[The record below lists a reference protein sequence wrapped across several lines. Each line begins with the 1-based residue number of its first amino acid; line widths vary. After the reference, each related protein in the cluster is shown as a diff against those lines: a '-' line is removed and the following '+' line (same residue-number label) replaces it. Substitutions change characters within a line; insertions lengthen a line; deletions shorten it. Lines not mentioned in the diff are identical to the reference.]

1 MRSDSVTLTL
11 DGHRVTAPE
20 GATIWEAARS
30 AGIDIPTLCHD
41 PAMHPVAVCRVC
53 VVDVENARTLPAA
66 CIRQVEEGMVVRTDT
81 ERVRRT
87 RRTLVEL
94 MEAGQP
100 EAADRRK
107 PAELDELARLGGQLD
122 AQPARFAAST
132 ADGPHHLDLSSPVI
146 AVDHDACILCDRC
159 IRACDDV
166 QVNDVI
172 GRSGKAWA
180 TRIAFDNG
188 LPMGKSSCVSCGEC
202 VAACP
207 TGALTDKSLVD
218 TAAAGSGVPGSGP
231 SEPFEDGDRG
241 AGGNPG
247 SRPEPFE
254 AGDRGA
260 GGNPGSRPEPFEAGD
275 RGAGENPV
283 SGNGPGQAGSG
294 TKRVDSICPYCGV
307 GCGVSYHV
315 RDGRITGVSGRDDTH
330 TEGRLCVKGRYGY
343 DYTHHP
349 QRLLKPLI
357 RREDAFPKQPLSA
370 DFEDYRDFRRSLRSP
385 EWNDRIREV
394 FREAEWD
401 EALDLAARRL
411 LEIKGTLGA
420 GALAG
425 FGSAKVTNEE
435 AYLFQKLI
443 RVVFGTNNVD
453 HCTRLCHAS
462 SVAALTE
469 AIGSGAVS
477 NAFQEVLETDVIFV
491 IGSNTEDNHP
501 VAATYMKQ
509 AVDRGARMTVLDPR
523 RPTIADHAT
532 RYVRFK
538 PGTDIALLNGLMHV
552 ILKEG
557 LQDGDFIENR
567 TERFHVLK
575 PSLERYTP
583 ELTSRITGV
592 PAPVIEEV
600 AREYGRARRA
610 MIFWGMG
617 ISQHVNGTDNAR
629 ALIALCLMTGNI
641 GRPGTGLHPLRG
653 QNNVQGASDVGLIPR
668 YYPGYQPVADQDV
681 RRRFESA
688 WGIELDPADG
698 LTVVEIMHGAL
709 DGRIAGMF
717 MMGENPYLSDPN
729 MNKVRKALQNLSFL
743 VVQDIFL
750 TETAEFAD
758 VILPASTAAEKRG
771 TYVNT
776 NRMVQIGRQAIEP
789 PGEARLDGDILIDLA
804 NRMIRMEQGED
815 GPCWNYADP
824 ESVWEEIVGLTPIF
838 NGITYEAMERETVVW
853 PLEEPVL
860 FTDDFPLGRGRFTP
874 VSFAPPDELPDE
886 EFPYVLNTGRV
897 LEHWHTGTMTRRAR
911 ALDAI
916 SPEPFVEMTPGDLE
930 RLGVEDGGLVTVSSR
945 RGAITLK
952 TKASDRV
959 ADGNV
964 FIPFHFKEAAA
975 NVLTNDALD
984 PDGKIPEFKFCA
996 VAVRPVTSGD

>member
-1 MRSDSVTLTL
+1 MGSLSGAVRMNNRTVTLTI
-11 DGHRVTAPE
+11 DGRSLTAPA

-41 PAMHPVAVCRVC
+41 PKLEPVAVCRVC

-66 CIRQVEEGMVVRTDT
+66 CIRQVEEGMAVRTDT

-94 MEAGQP
+94 LEAGQP
-100 EAADRRK
+100 KADDRRK
-107 PAELDELARLGGQLD
+107 PAEQDELARLSVQLRSD
-122 AQPARFAAST
+122 PSRFAATCSNPT
-132 ADGPHHLDLSSPVI
+132 MPPDLSSPVI
-146 AVDHDACILCDRC
+146 AVDLNACILCDRC

-172 GRSGKAWA
+172 GRTGKGCE
-180 TRIAFDNG
+180 TGIAFDNG
-188 LPMGKSSCVSCGEC
+188 LPLGGSSCVSCGEC
-202 VAACP
+202 VATCP
-207 TGALTDKSLVD
+207 TGALTDKRLVD
-218 TAAAGSGVPGSGP
+218 AAANGSDSKAIGSDAAP
-231 SEPFEDGDRG
+231 NRADSL
-241 AGGNPG
+241 
-247 SRPEPFE
+247 E
-254 AGDRGA
+254 ADPDA
-260 GGNPGSRPEPFEAGD
+260 ALD
-275 RGAGENPV
+275 
-283 SGNGPGQAGSG
+283 GPG
-294 TKRVDSICPYCGV
+294 TRRVDSICPYCGV
-307 GCGVSYHV
+307 GCGISYHV
-315 RDGRITGVSGRDDTH
+315 RNGRIEGVTGRDDTH

-349 QRLLKPLI
+349 QRLTKPLV
-357 RREDAFPKQPLSA
+357 RREDAYPKRPMSA

-411 LEIKGTLGA
+411 LEIKNTLGP

-501 VAATYMKQ
+501 VAASYMKQ
-509 AVDRGARMTVLDPR
+509 AVDRGAKMIVLDPR

-552 ILKEG
+552 ILREG
-557 LQDGDFIENR
+557 LLDRDFIARR
-567 TERFHVLK
+567 TERFDSLA
-575 PSLERYTP
+575 PSLASYTP
-583 ELTSRITGV
+583 EMTSRITGV
-592 PAPVIEEV
+592 PPSVIEEV
-600 AREYGRARRA
+600 ALEYGRAERA

-629 ALIALCLMTGNI
+629 ALISLCLMTGNI
-641 GRPGTGLHPLRG
+641 GRRGTGLHPLRG
-653 QNNVQGASDVGLIPR
+653 QNNVQGASDVGLIPQF
-668 YYPGYQPVADQDV
+668 YPGYQSADDLEV
-681 RRRFESA
+681 RKRFEQA
-688 WGIELDPADG
+688 WDTTLDPKAG

-709 DGRIAGMF
+709 DGRIAGML
-717 MMGENPYLSDPN
+717 MMGENPFLSDPN
-729 MNKVRKALQNLSFL
+729 MNKVRKALQQLSFL
-743 VVQDIFL
+743 VVQDVFL

-771 TYVNT
+771 TYINT

-804 NRMIRMEQGED
+804 NRMIQMEQGESGPRWGYD
-815 GPCWNYADP
+815 GP
-824 ESVWEEIVGLTPIF
+824 ESVWEEIVTLTPMF
-838 NGITYEAMERETVVW
+838 HGITYEEMERETVVW

-860 FTDDFPLGRGRFTP
+860 FTGSFPLGRGRFTP

-886 EFPYVLNTGRV
+886 AYPFVLNTGRV

-930 RLGVEDGGLVTVSSR
+930 RLGVEEGEPVAVSSR
-945 RGAITLK
+945 RGTITLK
-952 TKASDRV
+952 AKTSGRV

-975 NVLTNDALD
+975 NILTNDALD

-996 VAVRPVTSGD
+996 VAVKPVPSSD

>member
-1 MRSDSVTLTL
+1 MSSGEVTLTI
-11 DGHRVTAPE
+11 DGSRVAAPE
-20 GATIWEAARS
+20 GTTIWEAARS

-41 PAMHPVAVCRVC
+41 PKLQPVAVCRVC
-53 VVDVENARTLPAA
+53 AVDVENSRVLPAA
-66 CIRQVEEGMVVRTDT
+66 CIRQVEDGMVVRTDT
-81 ERVRRT
+81 ERVRRA

-94 MEAGQP
+94 LQARQP
-100 EAADRRK
+100 PEDKRRK
-107 PAELDELARLGGQLD
+107 PPTQDELALLGGLLQSE
-122 AQPARFAAST
+122 PGRYAST
-132 ADGPHHLDLSSPVI
+132 CSNPAVERDLSSPVI

-172 GRSGKAWA
+172 GRAGKGCD
-180 TRIAFDNG
+180 TRIAFDND
-188 LPMGKSSCVSCGEC
+188 LPMGQSSCVACGEC

-207 TGALTDKSLVD
+207 TGALTDLPMVD
-218 TAAAGSGVPGSGP
+218 TGHGTAATASG
-231 SEPFEDGDRG
+231 
-241 AGGNPG
+241 
-247 SRPEPFE
+247 
-254 AGDRGA
+254 
-260 GGNPGSRPEPFEAGD
+260 
-275 RGAGENPV
+275 
-283 SGNGPGQAGSG
+283 
-294 TKRVDSICPYCGV
+294 KVDSVCPYCGV
-307 GCGVSYHV
+307 GCGITYHV
-315 RDGRITGVSGRDDTH
+315 QDNSILKVTGREDTH

-357 RREDAFPKQPLSA
+357 RREEAYPKRPLSA
-370 DFEDYRDFRRSLRSP
+370 DFQDYREFRRSLRSP

-411 LEIKGTLGA
+411 LEIKHTKGP

-501 VAATYMKQ
+501 VAASYMKQ
-509 AVDRGARMTVLDPR
+509 AVDRGARMIVLDPR

-538 PGTDIALLNGLMHV
+538 PGTDIALLNGMMHV
-552 ILKEG
+552 ILREG
-557 LQDGDFIENR
+557 LQNDGFIAQR
-567 TERFHVLK
+567 TEGFDA
-575 PSLERYTP
+575 LEPALRPYTP
-583 ELTSRITGV
+583 ETASKITGV
-592 PAPVIEEV
+592 PASVIEEIAV
-600 AREYGRARRA
+600 EYGRARSA

-629 ALIALCLMTGNI
+629 ALISLCLMTGNI

-668 YYPGYQPVADQDV
+668 FYPGYQPADDPDV
-681 RRRFESA
+681 RKHFEKA
-688 WGIELDPADG
+688 WGAPLDPQSG

-709 DGRIAGMF
+709 DGGIEGMF
-717 MMGENPYLSDPN
+717 MMGENPFLSDPN
-729 MNKVRKALQNLSFL
+729 MNKVRKALQKLSFL

-776 NRMVQIGRQAIEP
+776 NRMVQIGRKALDP
-789 PGEARLDGDILIDLA
+789 PGEARLDGDILVDLA
-804 NRMIRMEQGED
+804 NRMIRMEQGGHGTCWDYD
-815 GPCWNYADP
+815 GPEA
-824 ESVWEEIVGLTPIF
+824 VWEEIISLTPIF
-838 NGITYEAMERETVVW
+838 KGITYEAMERETVVW
-853 PLEEPVL
+853 PLGEPVL
-860 FTDDFPLGRGRFTP
+860 FTDSFPLGRGGFTP

-886 EFPYVLNTGRV
+886 AYPFVLNTGRV
-897 LEHWHTGTMTRRAR
+897 LQHWHTGTMTRRAR
-911 ALDAI
+911 ALDTI
-916 SPEPFVEMTPGDLE
+916 SPEPFAELTPRDLA
-930 RLGVEDGGLVTVSSR
+930 RLGVEDGDLVVVTSR

-952 TKASDRV
+952 SKSSTRV
-959 ADGNV
+959 SDGNV

-984 PDGKIPEFKFCA
+984 PDGKIPEFKYCA
-996 VAVRPVTSGD
+996 VAVESAVSSGQGLPF

>member
-1 MRSDSVTLTL
+1 MNSRTVTLTI
-11 DGHRVTAPE
+11 DGRSLTAPD

-41 PAMHPVAVCRVC
+41 PKLEPVAVCRVC

-66 CIRQVEEGMVVRTDT
+66 CIRKVEEGMAVRTDT
-81 ERVRRT
+81 DRVRRA

-94 MEAGQP
+94 LEAGQP
-100 EAADRRK
+100 PGDDRRK
-107 PAELDELARLGGQLD
+107 AADQDELARLGVQLRSD
-122 AQPARFAAST
+122 PSRYVAACSN
-132 ADGPHHLDLSSPVI
+132 PPMPPDLSSPVI
-146 AVDHDACILCDRC
+146 AVDLNACILCDRC

-172 GRSGKAWA
+172 GRTGKGSE

-188 LPMGKSSCVSCGEC
+188 LPLGESSCVSCGEC
-202 VAACP
+202 VATCP
-207 TGALTDKSLVD
+207 TGALTDKRLVD
-218 TAAAGSGVPGSGP
+218 SAANGSDATTTGPDATAAGSDATAAGSDATAAGPDATAAGPDAVP
-231 SEPFEDGDRG
+231 
-241 AGGNPG
+241 N
-247 SRPEPFE
+247 
-254 AGDRGA
+254 
-260 GGNPGSRPEPFEAGD
+260 
-275 RGAGENPV
+275 
-283 SGNGPGQAGSG
+283 GSG
-294 TKRVDSICPYCGV
+294 TRRVDSICPYCGV
-307 GCGVSYHV
+307 GCGISYHV
-315 RDGRITGVSGRDDTH
+315 RNGRIEGVTGRDDTH

-349 QRLLKPLI
+349 QRLTKPLV
-357 RREDAFPKQPLSA
+357 RREDAYPKRPLSA

-411 LEIKGTLGA
+411 LEIKNTLGP

-501 VAATYMKQ
+501 VAASYMKQ
-509 AVDRGARMTVLDPR
+509 AVDRGAKMIVLDPR

-552 ILKEG
+552 ILREG
-557 LQDGDFIENR
+557 LQDRDFIARR
-567 TERFHVLK
+567 TERFET
-575 PSLERYTP
+575 LEPFLARYTP
-583 ELTSRITGV
+583 EMASRITGV
-592 PAPVIEEV
+592 PPSVIEDV
-600 AREYGRARRA
+600 ALEFGRVERA

-629 ALIALCLMTGNI
+629 ALISLCLMTGNI
-641 GRPGTGLHPLRG
+641 GRRGTGLHPLRG

-668 YYPGYQPVADQDV
+668 YYPGYQSADDPEV
-681 RRRFESA
+681 RARFEEA
-688 WGIELDPADG
+688 WGTALDPDSG

-709 DGRIAGMF
+709 DGSIAGML

-729 MNKVRKALQNLSFL
+729 MNKVRMALQQLSFL
-743 VVQDIFL
+743 VVQDVFL

-789 PGEARLDGDILIDLA
+789 PGEARLDGDFVIDLA
-804 NRMIRMEQGED
+804 NRMIRMEQGESGQCWAYD
-815 GPCWNYADP
+815 GP

-838 NGITYEAMERETVVW
+838 EGITYAAMERDTVVW
-853 PLEEPVL
+853 PMEEPVL
-860 FTDDFPLGRGRFTP
+860 FTGSFPLGRGRFTP
-874 VSFAPPDELPDE
+874 VSFAPPDELPDHAYP
-886 EFPYVLNTGRV
+886 FVLNTGRV

-916 SPEPFVEMTPGDLE
+916 SPEPFIEMTPGDLA
-930 RLGVEDGGLVTVSSR
+930 RLGVEDGCPVAVSSR

-952 TKASDRV
+952 AKASSRV

-975 NVLTNDALD
+975 NILTNDALD

-996 VAVRPVTSGD
+996 VAVKPVPSSD

>member
-1 MRSDSVTLTL
+1 MNNRTVTLTI
-11 DGHRVTAPE
+11 DGRSLTVPA

-30 AGIDIPTLCHD
+30 ADIDIPTLCHD
-41 PAMHPVAVCRVC
+41 PKLEPVAVCRVC

-66 CIRQVEEGMVVRTDT
+66 CIRQVEEGMNVRTDT
-81 ERVRRT
+81 DRVRRA

-94 MEAGQP
+94 LESGQP
-100 EAADRRK
+100 HGDNRRK
-107 PAELDELARLGGQLD
+107 AAEHDELAQLGVQLRSD
-122 AQPARFAAST
+122 PSRFAATCSNQPT
-132 ADGPHHLDLSSPVI
+132 SPDLSSPVI
-146 AVDHDACILCDRC
+146 AVDLNACILCDRC

-172 GRSGKAWA
+172 GRTGKGCD
-180 TRIAFDNG
+180 TRIAFDNS
-188 LPMGKSSCVSCGEC
+188 LPLGGSSCVSCGEC
-202 VAACP
+202 VATCP
-207 TGALTDKSLVD
+207 TGALTDKRLVD
-218 TAAAGSGVPGSGP
+218 SAANGSGSVANESDAAANVPEEADPDAASKIP
-231 SEPFEDGDRG
+231 EETEPD
-241 AGGNPG
+241 
-247 SRPEPFE
+247 SR
-254 AGDRGA
+254 
-260 GGNPGSRPEPFEAGD
+260 
-275 RGAGENPV
+275 
-283 SGNGPGQAGSG
+283 
-294 TKRVDSICPYCGV
+294 RVDSICPYCGV
-307 GCGVSYHV
+307 GCGISYHV
-315 RDGRITGVSGRDDTH
+315 RNGRIEGVTGRDDTH

-349 QRLLKPLI
+349 QRLTKPLV
-357 RREDAFPKQPLSA
+357 RREDAYPKRPLSA
-370 DFEDYRDFRRSLRSP
+370 DFKDYRDFRRSLRSP

-411 LEIKGTLGA
+411 LEIKKTLGP

-501 VAATYMKQ
+501 VAASYMKQ
-509 AVDRGARMTVLDPR
+509 AVARGARMIVLDPR

-552 ILKEG
+552 ILREG
-557 LQDGDFIENR
+557 LQDRDFIAQR
-567 TERFHVLK
+567 TERFEA
-575 PSLERYTP
+575 LEPFLASYTP
-583 ELTSRITGV
+583 EMASRITGV
-592 PAPVIEEV
+592 PPSVIEEV
-600 AREYGRARRA
+600 ALEYGRAERA

-629 ALIALCLMTGNI
+629 ALISLCLMTGNI
-641 GRPGTGLHPLRG
+641 GRRGTGLHPLRG

-668 YYPGYQPVADQDV
+668 FYPGYQSADDPEV
-681 RRRFESA
+681 RKRFEEA
-688 WGIELDPADG
+688 WDTTLDPDSG

-709 DGRIAGMF
+709 DGSIAGML
-717 MMGENPYLSDPN
+717 MMGENPFLSDPN
-729 MNKVRKALQNLSFL
+729 MNKVRKALQQLSFL
-743 VVQDIFL
+743 VVQDVFL

-804 NRMIRMEQGED
+804 NRMMRMEQGESGPRWAYD
-815 GPCWNYADP
+815 GP
-824 ESVWEEIVGLTPIF
+824 ESVWEEIVALTPIF
-838 NGITYEAMERETVVW
+838 HGITYEAMERETVVW

-860 FTDDFPLGRGRFTP
+860 FTGTFPHGPGRFTP
-874 VSFAPPDELPDE
+874 VSFAPPDELPDDAYP
-886 EFPYVLNTGRV
+886 FVLNTGRV

-930 RLGVEDGGLVTVSSR
+930 RLGVEEGDPVAVSSR

-952 TKASDRV
+952 AKASGRV
-959 ADGNV
+959 SDGNV

-975 NVLTNDALD
+975 NILTNDALD

-996 VAVRPVTSGD
+996 VAVKPVPSSDLLAPHAGR

>member
-1 MRSDSVTLTL
+1 MHSRTVTLTI
-11 DGHRVTAPE
+11 DGRSLSAPA

-41 PAMHPVAVCRVC
+41 PKLEPVAVCRVC

-66 CIRQVEEGMVVRTDT
+66 CIRKVEDGMTVRTDT
-81 ERVRRT
+81 DRVRRA

-94 MEAGQP
+94 LEAGQP
-100 EAADRRK
+100 HADDRRK
-107 PAELDELARLGGQLD
+107 AAEQDELARLGVQLRSD
-122 AQPARFAAST
+122 SSRFAAT
-132 ADGPHHLDLSSPVI
+132 RTNPPMQPDLSSPVI
-146 AVDHDACILCDRC
+146 AVDLNACILCDRC

-172 GRSGKAWA
+172 GRTGKGCD
-180 TRIAFDNG
+180 TRIAFDNDV
-188 LPMGKSSCVSCGEC
+188 PMGGSSCVSCGEC
-202 VAACP
+202 VATCP
-207 TGALTDKSLVD
+207 TGALTDKRLVD
-218 TAAAGSGVPGSGP
+218 SAADGSDSEANSTDSVANSPYAAADGP
-231 SEPFEDGDRG
+231 DTR
-241 AGGNPG
+241 
-247 SRPEPFE
+247 
-254 AGDRGA
+254 
-260 GGNPGSRPEPFEAGD
+260 
-275 RGAGENPV
+275 
-283 SGNGPGQAGSG
+283 
-294 TKRVDSICPYCGV
+294 RVDSVCPYCGV
-307 GCGVSYHV
+307 GCGISYHV
-315 RDGRITGVSGRDDTH
+315 RNGRIEGVTGRDDTH

-349 QRLLKPLI
+349 QRLTRPLV
-357 RREDAFPKQPLSA
+357 RREDAYPKEPLSA
-370 DFEDYRDFRRSLRSP
+370 DFEDYRDFRRSLHSP

-411 LEIKGTLGA
+411 LEIKNTLGP

-501 VAATYMKQ
+501 VAASYMKQ
-509 AVDRGARMTVLDPR
+509 AVARGVRMIVLDPR

-552 ILKEG
+552 ILREG
-557 LQDGDFIENR
+557 LQDRDFIARR
-567 TERFHVLK
+567 TERFEA
-575 PSLERYTP
+575 LEPFLARYTS
-583 ELTSRITGV
+583 EMASRITGV
-592 PAPVIEEV
+592 PPSVIEEI
-600 AREYGRARRA
+600 ALEYGRAERA

-629 ALIALCLMTGNI
+629 ALISLCLMTGNI
-641 GRPGTGLHPLRG
+641 GRRGTGLHPLRG

-668 YYPGYQPVADQDV
+668 FYPGYQSADDPEV
-681 RRRFESA
+681 RKRFEEA
-688 WGIELDPADG
+688 WDTTLDPDSG

-709 DGRIAGMF
+709 DGSIAGML
-717 MMGENPYLSDPN
+717 MMGENPFLSDPN
-729 MNKVRKALQNLSFL
+729 MNKVRKALQRLLFL
-743 VVQDIFL
+743 VVQDVFL

-804 NRMIRMEQGED
+804 NRMIRMEQGESGPRWTYD
-815 GPCWNYADP
+815 GP
-824 ESVWEEIVGLTPIF
+824 ESVWEEIVALTPIF
-838 NGITYEAMERETVVW
+838 HGITYEAMEQETVVW

-860 FTDDFPLGRGRFTP
+860 FTSTFPRGRGRFTP
-874 VSFAPPDELPDE
+874 VSFAPPDELPDDAYP
-886 EFPYVLNTGRV
+886 FVLNTGRV

-930 RLGVEDGGLVTVSSR
+930 RLGVEEGDPVTVSSR

-952 TKASDRV
+952 AKASGRV

-975 NVLTNDALD
+975 NILTNDALD

-996 VAVRPVTSGD
+996 VAVKPVPLSN

>member
-1 MRSDSVTLTL
+1 MGRTAMPLVPRAALMSSRSVSLTL
-11 DGHRVTAPE
+11 DGRRVTALA

-41 PAMHPVAVCRVC
+41 PGMHPVAVCRVC

-81 ERVRRT
+81 DRVRRT

-94 MEAGQP
+94 LEAGQP
-100 EAADRRK
+100 EAPDRRK
-107 PAELDELARLGGQLD
+107 PVEQDELARLGRQLD
-122 AQPARFAAST
+122 AQPGRFAGST
-132 ADGPHHLDLSSPVI
+132 ANAPHHADLSSPVI
-146 AVDHDACILCDRC
+146 AVDHNACILCDRC

-172 GRSGKAWA
+172 GRSGKGHAA
-180 TRIAFDNG
+180 RIAFDNDQ
-188 LPMGKSSCVSCGEC
+188 PMGQSSCVSCGEC

-207 TGALTDKSLVD
+207 TGALTDVPLVETGRGISATVAPRANREAA
-218 TAAAGSGVPGSGP
+218 TADLSAGEV
-231 SEPFEDGDRG
+231 
-241 AGGNPG
+241 AGGG
-247 SRPEPFE
+247 YRALSDTDEISAR
-254 AGDRGA
+254 
-260 GGNPGSRPEPFEAGD
+260 
-275 RGAGENPV
+275 
-283 SGNGPGQAGSG
+283 
-294 TKRVDSICPYCGV
+294 KVDSVCPYCGV
-307 GCGVSYHV
+307 GCGISYHV
-315 RDGRITGVSGRDDTH
+315 RENRIVKVTGRTDTH
-330 TEGRLCVKGRYGY
+330 TGGRLCVKGRYGY
-343 DYTHHP
+343 DYAHHP

-357 RREDAFPKQPLSA
+357 RREDAYPKRPLSA
-370 DFEDYRDFRRSLRSP
+370 DFTDYRDFRRSLRSP

-401 EALDLAARRL
+401 EALDLTAQRL
-411 LEIKGTLGA
+411 LEIKRSNGP

-509 AVDRGARMTVLDPR
+509 AVDKGVRLFVLDPR

-552 ILKEG
+552 ILREG
-557 LQDGDFIENR
+557 LQDVNFIENR
-567 TERFHVLK
+567 TEHFDALE
-575 PSLERYTP
+575 PSLERYAP

-592 PAPVIEEV
+592 PPTVIEEV

-629 ALIALCLMTGNI
+629 ALISLCLMTGNI
-641 GRPGTGLHPLRG
+641 GRRGTGLHPLRG

-668 YYPGYQPVADQDV
+668 YYPGYQPVKDREV

-688 WGIELDPADG
+688 WGKELDPAEG

-709 DGRIAGMF
+709 DGRITGMF
-717 MMGENPYLSDPN
+717 MMGENPFLSDPN
-729 MNKVRKALQNLSFL
+729 MNKVRKALQSLSFL
-743 VVQDIFL
+743 AVQDVFL

-804 NRMIRMEQGED
+804 NRMIRLEQGED
-815 GPCWNYADP
+815 EPCWNYSDP

-838 NGITYEAMERETVVW
+838 KGITYEAMERETVVW

-860 FTDDFPLGRGRFTP
+860 FTEDFPLGRGRFTP
-874 VSFAPPDELPDE
+874 VSFAPPDELPDAE
-886 EFPYVLNTGRV
+886 YPFVLNTGRV

-916 SPEPFVEMTPGDLE
+916 SPEPFVEMTPGDLAV
-930 RLGVEDGGLVTVSSR
+930 LGVDDGDPVVVSSR

-975 NVLTNDALD
+975 NVLTSDALD
-984 PDGKIPEFKFCA
+984 PDGKIPEFKYCA
-996 VAVRPVTSGD
+996 VAVRPVKSCD

>member
-1 MRSDSVTLTL
+1 MNSRTVTLTI
-11 DGHRVTAPE
+11 DGRSIAAPA
-20 GATIWEAARS
+20 GATIWEAARA

-41 PAMHPVAVCRVC
+41 PKLEPVAVCRVC

-66 CIRQVEEGMVVRTDT
+66 CIRQVEDGMAVRTDT
-81 ERVRRT
+81 DRVRRA

-94 MEAGQP
+94 LESGQP
-100 EAADRRK
+100 HADERRK
-107 PAELDELARLGGQLD
+107 PAEQDELARLGVQLQSD
-122 AQPARFAAST
+122 PSRFAATRST
-132 ADGPHHLDLSSPVI
+132 PPVQPDLSSPVI
-146 AVDHDACILCDRC
+146 AVDLNACILCDRC

-172 GRSGKAWA
+172 GRTGKGGD

-188 LPMGKSSCVSCGEC
+188 LPLGGSSCVSCGEC
-202 VAACP
+202 VATCP
-207 TGALTDKSLVD
+207 TGALTDKRLVD
-218 TAAAGSGVPGSGP
+218 SVANGSDTLGADPDAAANGS
-231 SEPFEDGDRG
+231 E
-241 AGGNPG
+241 
-247 SRPEPFE
+247 E
-254 AGDRGA
+254 AG
-260 GGNPGSRPEPFEAGD
+260 PGTR
-275 RGAGENPV
+275 
-283 SGNGPGQAGSG
+283 Q
-294 TKRVDSICPYCGV
+294 VDSICPYCGV
-307 GCGVSYHV
+307 GCGISYHV
-315 RDGRITGVSGRDDTH
+315 RNGRIEGVTGRDDTH

-349 QRLLKPLI
+349 QRLTRPLV
-357 RREDAFPKQPLSA
+357 RREDAYPKEPLSA

-411 LEIKGTLGA
+411 LEIKNTLGP

-501 VAATYMKQ
+501 VAASYMKQ
-509 AVDRGARMTVLDPR
+509 AVARGVRMIVLDPR

-552 ILKEG
+552 ILREG
-557 LQDGDFIENR
+557 LQDRDFIARR
-567 TERFHVLK
+567 TERFEA
-575 PSLERYTP
+575 LEPFLARYTP
-583 ELTSRITGV
+583 EMASRITGV
-592 PAPVIEEV
+592 PPWVIEEI
-600 AREYGRARRA
+600 ALEYGRAERA

-629 ALIALCLMTGNI
+629 ALISLCLMTGNI
-641 GRPGTGLHPLRG
+641 GRRGTGLHPLRG

-668 YYPGYQPVADQDV
+668 FYPGYQSADDPEV
-681 RRRFESA
+681 RKRFEEA
-688 WGIELDPADG
+688 WDTTLDPDSG

-709 DGRIAGMF
+709 DGSIAGML
-717 MMGENPYLSDPN
+717 MMGENPFLSDPN
-729 MNKVRKALQNLSFL
+729 MNKVRKALQRLSFL
-743 VVQDIFL
+743 VVQDVFL

-776 NRMVQIGRQAIEP
+776 NRMVQIGRQAIDP

-804 NRMIRMEQGED
+804 NRMIRMEQGKSGPHWAYD
-815 GPCWNYADP
+815 GP
-824 ESVWEEIVGLTPIF
+824 ESVWEEIVALTPIF
-838 NGITYEAMERETVVW
+838 NGITYEAMEQETVVW

-860 FTDDFPLGRGRFTP
+860 FTGAFPRGRGLFTP
-874 VSFAPPDELPDE
+874 VSFAPPDELPDDAYP
-886 EFPYVLNTGRV
+886 FVLNTGRV

-930 RLGVEDGGLVTVSSR
+930 RLGVEEGDPVSVSSR

-952 TKASDRV
+952 TKASGRV

-975 NVLTNDALD
+975 NILTNDALD

-996 VAVRPVTSGD
+996 VAVKPVPSSD

>member
-1 MRSDSVTLTL
+1 MNNRTVTLSI
-11 DGHRVTAPE
+11 DGRSLTAPA

-41 PAMHPVAVCRVC
+41 PKLEPVAVCRVC

-66 CIRQVEEGMVVRTDT
+66 CIRKVEEGMAVRTDT
-81 ERVRRT
+81 DRVRRA

-94 MEAGQP
+94 LEAGQP
-100 EAADRRK
+100 HADEEADQADREGRVNQADQADQAGQAGQTGRRK
-107 PAELDELARLGGQLD
+107 PAAQDELWRLGRQLRSD
-122 AQPARFAAST
+122 PSRFAATCSNPT
-132 ADGPHHLDLSSPVI
+132 KPPDLSSPVI
-146 AVDHDACILCDRC
+146 AVDLNACILCDRC

-172 GRSGKAWA
+172 GRTGKGCE
-180 TRIAFDNG
+180 TGIAFDNG
-188 LPMGKSSCVSCGEC
+188 LPLGGSSCVSCGEC
-202 VAACP
+202 VATCP
-207 TGALTDKSLVD
+207 TGALTDKRLVD
-218 TAAAGSGVPGSGP
+218 AAENGSDAAVDGP
-231 SEPFEDGDRG
+231 DSAANGTEETDPDAALD
-241 AGGNPG
+241 
-247 SRPEPFE
+247 
-254 AGDRGA
+254 
-260 GGNPGSRPEPFEAGD
+260 
-275 RGAGENPV
+275 
-283 SGNGPGQAGSG
+283 GPG
-294 TKRVDSICPYCGV
+294 TRRVDSICPYCGV
-307 GCGVSYHV
+307 GCGISYHV
-315 RDGRITGVSGRDDTH
+315 RNGRIEGVTGRDDTH

-349 QRLLKPLI
+349 QRLTKPLV
-357 RREDAFPKQPLSA
+357 RREDAYPKRPLSA

-394 FREAEWD
+394 FREADWD

-411 LEIKGTLGA
+411 LEIKNTLGP

-501 VAATYMKQ
+501 VAASYMKQ
-509 AVDRGARMTVLDPR
+509 AVDRGAKMIVLDPR

-552 ILKEG
+552 ILREG
-557 LQDGDFIENR
+557 LQDRDFIARR
-567 TERFHVLK
+567 TERFDSLA
-575 PSLERYTP
+575 PSLASYTP
-583 ELTSRITGV
+583 EMASRITGV
-592 PAPVIEEV
+592 PPSVIEEV
-600 AREYGRARRA
+600 ALEYGRAERA
-610 MIFWGMG
+610 MVFWGMG

-629 ALIALCLMTGNI
+629 ALISLCLMTGNI
-641 GRPGTGLHPLRG
+641 GRRGTGLHPLRG
-653 QNNVQGASDVGLIPR
+653 QNNVQGASDVGLIPQF
-668 YYPGYQPVADQDV
+668 YPGYQDADDPEV
-681 RRRFESA
+681 RKRFEQA
-688 WGIELDPADG
+688 WSTALDPNAG

-709 DGRIAGMF
+709 DGSIAGML
-717 MMGENPYLSDPN
+717 MMGENPFLSDPN
-729 MNKVRKALQNLSFL
+729 MNKVRKALQRLSFL
-743 VVQDIFL
+743 VVQDVFL

-771 TYVNT
+771 TYINT

-789 PGEARLDGDILIDLA
+789 PGAARLDGDILIDLA
-804 NRMIRMEQGED
+804 NRMIRMEQGENGPRWAYD
-815 GPCWNYADP
+815 GP
-824 ESVWEEIVGLTPIF
+824 ESVWEEIVALTPMF
-838 NGITYEAMERETVVW
+838 HGITYEAMERETVVW

-860 FTDDFPLGRGRFTP
+860 FTGSFPQGRGRFTP

-886 EFPYVLNTGRV
+886 AYPFVLNTGRV

-930 RLGVEDGGLVTVSSR
+930 RLGVEEGEPVAVSSR

-952 TKASDRV
+952 AKASGRV

-975 NVLTNDALD
+975 NILTNDALD

-996 VAVRPVTSGD
+996 VAVKPVPSSD

>member
-11 DGHRVTAPE
+11 DGKRITAPE

-41 PAMHPVAVCRVC
+41 PGMRPVAVCRVC

-66 CIRQVEEGMVVRTDT
+66 CIHRVEEGMVVRTDT

-94 MEAGQP
+94 LEAGQP
-100 EAADRRK
+100 DGPERRK
-107 PAELDELARLGGQLD
+107 PAERDELARLGRRLD
-122 AQPARFAAST
+122 AQPARFAAT
-132 ADGPHHLDLSSPVI
+132 KVDAPHPADLSSPVI
-146 AVDHDACILCDRC
+146 AVDHSACILCDRC
-159 IRACDDV
+159 VRACDDV

-172 GRSGKAWA
+172 GRTGKGCA
-180 TRIAFDNG
+180 TRIAFDND
-188 LPMGKSSCVSCGEC
+188 LPMMISSCVSCGEC

-207 TGALTDKSLVD
+207 TGALTDKRLVD
-218 TAAAGSGVPGSGP
+218 TAANGSGAPGSGACGSGAP
-231 SEPFEDGDRG
+231 GSDRPEQVEARGRG
-241 AGGNPG
+241 ADDNP
-247 SRPEPFE
+247 
-254 AGDRGA
+254 A
-260 GGNPGSRPEPFEAGD
+260 
-275 RGAGENPV
+275 
-283 SGNGPGQAGSG
+283 SGNGPDEDGS
-294 TKRVDSICPYCGV
+294 TTRRVDSICPYCGV

-315 RDGRITGVSGRDDTH
+315 RDGRITGVSGRADTH

-357 RREDAFPKQPLSA
+357 RRDDAYPKRPLSA

-411 LEIKGTLGA
+411 LEIKGALGP

-509 AVDRGARMTVLDPR
+509 AVDRGARMIVLDPR

-552 ILKEG
+552 ILREG
-557 LQDGDFIENR
+557 LQDGGFIESR
-567 TERFHVLK
+567 TERFEVLA
-575 PSLERYTP
+575 PSLERYSP
-583 ELTSRITGV
+583 ETTSRITGV
-592 PAPVIEEV
+592 SVPVIEEV

-629 ALIALCLMTGNI
+629 ALISLCLMTGNI
-641 GRPGTGLHPLRG
+641 GRRGTGLHPLRG

-668 YYPGYQPVADQDV
+668 YYPGYQPVEDPVV

-688 WGIELDPADG
+688 WGKGLDPADG

-743 VVQDIFL
+743 AVQDIFL

-789 PGEARLDGDILIDLA
+789 PGSARLDGDILIDLA

-815 GPCWNYADP
+815 GPCWHYENP
-824 ESVWEEIVGLTPIF
+824 ESVWEEIVGLTPLF
-838 NGITYEAMERETVVW
+838 NGITYDAMERETVVW

-860 FTDDFPLGRGRFTP
+860 FTGDFPLGRGRFTP

-930 RLGVEDGGLVTVSSR
+930 RLGVEDGGPVTVSSR

-952 TKASDRV
+952 TKASGRV

-984 PDGKIPEFKFCA
+984 PDGKIPEFKYCA
-996 VAVRPVTSGD
+996 VAVRPVAPTD

>member
-11 DGHRVTAPE
+11 DGKRVTAPE

-41 PAMHPVAVCRVC
+41 PGMRPVAVCRVC

-66 CIRQVEEGMVVRTDT
+66 CIHRVEEGMVVRTDT

-94 MEAGQP
+94 LEAGQP
-100 EAADRRK
+100 DGPERRK
-107 PAELDELARLGGQLD
+107 PAERDELARLGRRLD
-122 AQPARFAAST
+122 AQPARFAAT
-132 ADGPHHLDLSSPVI
+132 KADAPHPTDLSSPVI
-146 AVDHDACILCDRC
+146 AVDHSACILCDRC
-159 IRACDDV
+159 VRACDDV

-172 GRSGKAWA
+172 GRSGKGCA
-180 TRIAFDNG
+180 TRIAFDND
-188 LPMGKSSCVSCGEC
+188 LPMGISSCVSCGEC

-207 TGALTDKSLVD
+207 TGALTDKRLVD
-218 TAAAGSGVPGSGP
+218 TAANGSG
-231 SEPFEDGDRG
+231 
-241 AGGNPG
+241 G
-247 SRPEPFE
+247 SRS
-254 AGDRGA
+254 
-260 GGNPGSRPEPFEAGD
+260 GGPRSDRPEQVEARV
-275 RGAGENPV
+275 RGVDDHPA
-283 SGNGPGQAGSG
+283 SGNGPDEDGSA
-294 TKRVDSICPYCGV
+294 TRRVDSICPYCGV

-315 RDGRITGVSGRDDTH
+315 RAGRITGVSGRTDTH

-357 RREDAFPKQPLSA
+357 RRDDAYPKRPLSA

-385 EWNDRIREV
+385 EWNNRIREV

-411 LEIKGTLGA
+411 LEIKGALGP

-443 RVVFGTNNVD
+443 RAVFGTNNVD

-509 AVDRGARMTVLDPR
+509 AVDRGARMIVLDPR

-557 LQDGDFIENR
+557 LQDGGFIESR
-567 TERFHVLK
+567 TERFEVLK
-575 PSLERYTP
+575 PSLARFTP
-583 ELTSRITGV
+583 ETTSRITGV
-592 PAPVIEEV
+592 PASVIEEV

-629 ALIALCLMTGNI
+629 ALISLCLMTGNI
-641 GRPGTGLHPLRG
+641 GRRGTGLHPLRG
-653 QNNVQGASDVGLIPR
+653 QNNVQGASDVGLVPM
-668 YYPGYQPVADQDV
+668 YYPGYQPVADPGV

-688 WGIELDPADG
+688 WGNDLDPADG

-717 MMGENPYLSDPN
+717 MMGENPFLSDPN

-743 VVQDIFL
+743 AVQDIFL

-789 PGEARLDGDILIDLA
+789 PGTARLDGDILIDLA
-804 NRMIRMEQGED
+804 NRMLRMEQGED
-815 GPCWNYADP
+815 GPCWHYENP
-824 ESVWEEIVGLTPIF
+824 ESVWEEIVGLTPLF
-838 NGITYEAMERETVVW
+838 DGITYEAMERETVVW

-930 RLGVEDGGLVTVSSR
+930 RLGVEDGGPVTVSSR

-952 TKASDRV
+952 TKASGRV
-959 ADGNV
+959 SDGNV

-984 PDGKIPEFKFCA
+984 PDGKIPEFKYCA
-996 VAVRPVTSGD
+996 VAVRPVAPTD

>member
-1 MRSDSVTLTL
+1 MSSGKVTLTI
-11 DGHRVTAPE
+11 DGSRITASA

-41 PAMHPVAVCRVC
+41 PKLQPVAVCRVC
-53 VVDVENARTLPAA
+53 AVDVEGSRILPAA

-81 ERVRRT
+81 GRVRRA

-94 MEAGQP
+94 LQSGQP
-100 EAADRRK
+100 PEEKRRK
-107 PAELDELARLGGQLD
+107 PPAQDELARLGGMLQSD
-122 AQPARFAAST
+122 PARYAST
-132 ADGPHHLDLSSPVI
+132 CTNQAVEQDLSSPVI
-146 AVDHDACILCDRC
+146 AVDHAACILCDRC

-172 GRSGKAWA
+172 GRAGKGCD
-180 TRIAFDNG
+180 TRIAFDND
-188 LPMGKSSCVSCGEC
+188 LPMGSSSCVACGEC

-207 TGALTDKSLVD
+207 TGALTDLSLVSAGLG
-218 TAAAGSGVPGSGP
+218 TAETPSG
-231 SEPFEDGDRG
+231 
-241 AGGNPG
+241 
-247 SRPEPFE
+247 
-254 AGDRGA
+254 
-260 GGNPGSRPEPFEAGD
+260 
-275 RGAGENPV
+275 
-283 SGNGPGQAGSG
+283 
-294 TKRVDSICPYCGV
+294 KVDSVCPYCGV
-307 GCGVSYHV
+307 GCGITYHV
-315 RDGRITGVSGRDDTH
+315 QDDRITKVTGREDTH

-349 QRLLKPLI
+349 QRLLKPLV
-357 RREDAFPKQPLSA
+357 RREEAYPKRPLSA
-370 DFEDYRDFRRSLRSP
+370 DFQDYREFRHSLRSP

-411 LEIKGTLGA
+411 LEIKEKKGP

-491 IGSNTEDNHP
+491 VGSNTEDNHP

-509 AVDRGARMTVLDPR
+509 AVDRGARMIVLDPR

-538 PGTDIALLNGLMHV
+538 PGTDIALLNGMMHV
-552 ILKEG
+552 ILREG
-557 LQDGDFIENR
+557 LQDDGFIAQR
-567 TERFHVLK
+567 TEGFDA
-575 PSLERYTP
+575 LEPALRPYTP
-583 ELTSRITGV
+583 EMASKITGV
-592 PAPVIEEV
+592 PASMIEQIAV
-600 AREYGRARRA
+600 EYGRARRA

-629 ALIALCLMTGNI
+629 ALISLCLMTGNI

-668 YYPGYQPVADQDV
+668 FYPGYQPADDPDV
-681 RRRFESA
+681 RKHFEKA
-688 WGIELDPADG
+688 WSVPLDPHPG
-698 LTVVEIMHGAL
+698 QTVVEIMHGAL
-709 DGRIAGMF
+709 DGRIEGML
-717 MMGENPYLSDPN
+717 MMGENPFLSDPN

-776 NRMVQIGRQAIEP
+776 NRMVQIGRKALDP
-789 PGEARLDGDILIDLA
+789 PGEARLDGDILVDLA
-804 NRMIRMEQGED
+804 NRMIRLEQGD
-815 GPCWNYADP
+815 HGTCWDYDEP
-824 ESVWEEIVGLTPIF
+824 EAVWDEIMSLTPIF
-838 NGITYEAMERETVVW
+838 KGITYEEMERETVVW
-853 PLEEPVL
+853 PLGEPVL
-860 FTDDFPLGRGRFTP
+860 FTDSFPRGRGGFTP
-874 VSFAPPDELPDE
+874 VFFAPPDELPDE
-886 EFPYVLNTGRV
+886 AYPFVLNTGRV
-897 LEHWHTGTMTRRAR
+897 LQHWHTGTMTRRAR
-911 ALDAI
+911 ALDTI
-916 SPEPFVEMTPGDLE
+916 SPEPFAELTPGDLA
-930 RLGVEDGGLVTVSSR
+930 RLGVKDGDLVVVSSR

-952 TKASDRV
+952 SKSSTRV
-959 ADGNV
+959 SDGNV

-984 PDGKIPEFKFCA
+984 PDGKIPEFKYCA
-996 VAVRPVTSGD
+996 VAVESAVSSR

>member
-1 MRSDSVTLTL
+1 MNSRTVTLTI
-11 DGHRVTAPE
+11 DGRSLTAPA

-41 PAMHPVAVCRVC
+41 PKLEPVAVCRVC

-66 CIRQVEEGMVVRTDT
+66 CIRQVEDGMAVRTDT
-81 ERVRRT
+81 DRVRRA

-94 MEAGQP
+94 LESGQP
-100 EAADRRK
+100 HADDRRK
-107 PAELDELARLGGQLD
+107 PAEQDELARLGVQLQSD
-122 AQPARFAAST
+122 PSRFAATRST
-132 ADGPHHLDLSSPVI
+132 LPIQPDLSSPVI
-146 AVDHDACILCDRC
+146 AVDLNACILCDRC

-172 GRSGKAWA
+172 GRTGKGGD

-188 LPMGKSSCVSCGEC
+188 LPLGGSSCVSCGEC
-202 VAACP
+202 VATCP
-207 TGALTDKSLVD
+207 TGALTDKRLVD
-218 TAAAGSGVPGSGP
+218 SVANGSDTLGADPDAASKNPEET
-231 SEPFEDGDRG
+231 EPD
-241 AGGNPG
+241 
-247 SRPEPFE
+247 SR
-254 AGDRGA
+254 
-260 GGNPGSRPEPFEAGD
+260 
-275 RGAGENPV
+275 
-283 SGNGPGQAGSG
+283 
-294 TKRVDSICPYCGV
+294 RVDSICPYCGV
-307 GCGVSYHV
+307 GCGISYHV
-315 RDGRITGVSGRDDTH
+315 RNGRIEGVTGRDDTH

-349 QRLLKPLI
+349 QRLTKPLV
-357 RREDAFPKQPLSA
+357 RREDAYPKEPLSA

-411 LEIKGTLGA
+411 LEIKNTLGP

-501 VAATYMKQ
+501 VAASYMKQ
-509 AVDRGARMTVLDPR
+509 AVARGVRMIVLDPR

-538 PGTDIALLNGLMHV
+538 PGTDIALLNGMMHV
-552 ILKEG
+552 ILREG
-557 LQDGDFIENR
+557 LQDRDFIARR
-567 TERFHVLK
+567 TERFEA
-575 PSLERYTP
+575 LEPFLARYTP
-583 ELTSRITGV
+583 EMASRITGV
-592 PAPVIEEV
+592 PPSVIEEI
-600 AREYGRARRA
+600 ALEYGRAERA

-629 ALIALCLMTGNI
+629 ALISLCLMTGNI
-641 GRPGTGLHPLRG
+641 GRRGTGLHPLRG

-668 YYPGYQPVADQDV
+668 FYPGYQSADDPEV
-681 RRRFESA
+681 RKRFEEA
-688 WGIELDPADG
+688 WDTTLDPDSG

-709 DGRIAGMF
+709 DGSIAGML
-717 MMGENPYLSDPN
+717 MMGENPFLSDPN
-729 MNKVRKALQNLSFL
+729 MNKVRKALQRLSFL
-743 VVQDIFL
+743 VVQDVFL

-776 NRMVQIGRQAIEP
+776 NRMVQIGRQAIDP

-804 NRMIRMEQGED
+804 NRMIRMEQGESGPRWAYD
-815 GPCWNYADP
+815 GP
-824 ESVWEEIVGLTPIF
+824 ESVWEEIVALTPIF
-838 NGITYEAMERETVVW
+838 NGITYEAMEQETVVW

-860 FTDDFPLGRGRFTP
+860 FTGAFPRGRGRFTP
-874 VSFAPPDELPDE
+874 VSFAPPDELPDDAYP
-886 EFPYVLNTGRV
+886 FVLNTGRV

-930 RLGVEDGGLVTVSSR
+930 RLGVEEGDPVSVSSR

-952 TKASDRV
+952 TKASGRV

-975 NVLTNDALD
+975 NILTNDALD

-996 VAVRPVTSGD
+996 VAVKPVPSSD

>member
-1 MRSDSVTLTL
+1 MHSRTVTLTI
-11 DGHRVTAPE
+11 DGRSLTAPA

-41 PAMHPVAVCRVC
+41 PKLEPVAVCRVC

-66 CIRQVEEGMVVRTDT
+66 CIRQVEEGMAVRTDT
-81 ERVRRT
+81 DRVRRA

-94 MEAGQP
+94 LEAGQP
-100 EAADRRK
+100 HADDRRK
-107 PAELDELARLGGQLD
+107 PAEQDELARLGVQLQSD
-122 AQPARFAAST
+122 PSRFAATRST
-132 ADGPHHLDLSSPVI
+132 PPVQPDLSSPVI
-146 AVDHDACILCDRC
+146 AVDLNACILCDRC

-172 GRSGKAWA
+172 GRSGKGCG

-188 LPMGKSSCVSCGEC
+188 LPLGESSCVSCGEC
-202 VAACP
+202 VATCP
-207 TGALTDKSLVD
+207 TGALTDKRLID
-218 TAAAGSGVPGSGP
+218 AAANGSSALANESDAAANFPKAADPDAAPDCPDSLGAELDAALDGP
-231 SEPFEDGDRG
+231 ATR
-241 AGGNPG
+241 
-247 SRPEPFE
+247 
-254 AGDRGA
+254 
-260 GGNPGSRPEPFEAGD
+260 
-275 RGAGENPV
+275 
-283 SGNGPGQAGSG
+283 Q
-294 TKRVDSICPYCGV
+294 VDSICPYCGV
-307 GCGVSYHV
+307 GCGISYHV
-315 RDGRITGVSGRDDTH
+315 RNGRIEGVTGRDDTH

-349 QRLLKPLI
+349 QRLTKPLV
-357 RREDAFPKQPLSA
+357 RREDAYPKRPLSA
-370 DFEDYRDFRRSLRSP
+370 DFENYRDFRRSLRSP

-411 LEIKGTLGA
+411 LEIKNTLGP

-501 VAATYMKQ
+501 VAASYMKQ
-509 AVDRGARMTVLDPR
+509 AVARGARMIVLDPR

-552 ILKEG
+552 ILREG
-557 LQDGDFIENR
+557 LQDRDFIARR
-567 TERFHVLK
+567 TERFEA
-575 PSLERYTP
+575 LEPFLARYTP
-583 ELTSRITGV
+583 EMASRITGV
-592 PAPVIEEV
+592 PPSVIEEV
-600 AREYGRARRA
+600 ALKYGRAERA

-629 ALIALCLMTGNI
+629 ALISLCLMTGNI
-641 GRPGTGLHPLRG
+641 GRRGTGLHPLRG

-668 YYPGYQPVADQDV
+668 FYPGYQSADDPEV
-681 RRRFESA
+681 RKRFEEA
-688 WGIELDPADG
+688 WQTVLDPRSG

-709 DGRIAGMF
+709 DGSIAGML
-717 MMGENPYLSDPN
+717 MMGENPFLSDPN
-729 MNKVRKALQNLSFL
+729 MNKVRKALQQLSFL
-743 VVQDIFL
+743 VVQDVFL

-804 NRMIRMEQGED
+804 NRMIRMEQGKSGPRWAYD
-815 GPCWNYADP
+815 GP
-824 ESVWEEIVGLTPIF
+824 ESVWEEIVALTPLF
-838 NGITYEAMERETVVW
+838 NGITYESMERETVVW

-860 FTDDFPLGRGRFTP
+860 FTGDFPLGRGRFTP
-874 VSFAPPDELPDE
+874 VSFAPPDELPDDAYP
-886 EFPYVLNTGRV
+886 FVLNTGRV
-897 LEHWHTGTMTRRAR
+897 LEHWHTGTMTRRAW

-930 RLGVEDGGLVTVSSR
+930 RLGVEEGDPVSVSSR
-945 RGAITLK
+945 RGVIMLK
-952 TKASDRV
+952 AKASGRV

-975 NVLTNDALD
+975 NILTNDALD

-996 VAVRPVTSGD
+996 VAVKPVPSSD

>member
-11 DGHRVTAPE
+11 DGRRVTAPE
-20 GATIWEAARS
+20 GATIWDAARS
-30 AGIDIPTLCHD
+30 AGIEIPTLCHD
-41 PAMHPVAVCRVC
+41 PGMRPVAVCRVC

-94 MEAGQP
+94 LEAGQP
-100 EAADRRK
+100 KAPDRRK
-107 PAELDELARLGGQLD
+107 PVEQDELARLGRQL
-122 AQPARFAAST
+122 AARPERFAPAAANAT
-132 ADGPHHLDLSSPVI
+132 RHEDVSSPVI
-146 AVDHDACILCDRC
+146 AVAHNACILCDRC

-172 GRSGKAWA
+172 GRSGKGCG
-180 TRIAFDNG
+180 TRIAFDND

-207 TGALTDKSLVD
+207 TGALTDIPLVD
-218 TAAAGSGVPGSGP
+218 TAGSSPGSVKP
-231 SEPFEDGDRG
+231 AADPDCLSDREQHV
-241 AGGNPG
+241 P
-247 SRPEPFE
+247 R
-254 AGDRGA
+254 D
-260 GGNPGSRPEPFEAGD
+260 
-275 RGAGENPV
+275 
-283 SGNGPGQAGSG
+283 
-294 TKRVDSICPYCGV
+294 VDSQGDERDVTRIDSLCPYCGV
-307 GCGVSYHV
+307 GCGITYHV
-315 RDGRITGVSGRDDTH
+315 RNNRILRATGREETH

-357 RREDAFPKQPLSA
+357 RREDAYPKQPLSA
-370 DFEDYRDFRRSLRSP
+370 DFTDYREFRRSLRSAD
-385 EWNDRIREV
+385 WNDRIREV
-394 FREAEWD
+394 YREAEWD
-401 EALDLAARRL
+401 EALDLAARKL
-411 LEIKGTLGA
+411 LEIKQSNGP

-477 NAFQEVLETDVIFV
+477 NAFQEVLDTDVIFV

-501 VAATYMKQ
+501 VAATYLKQ
-509 AVDRGARMTVLDPR
+509 AAQKGIKLYVLDPR

-538 PGTDIALLNGLMHV
+538 PGTDVALLNGVMHV
-552 ILKEG
+552 ILREG
-557 LQDGDFIENR
+557 LQDDAFIADR
-567 TERFHVLK
+567 TEKIEALADSVRT
-575 PSLERYTP
+575 YDP
-583 ELTSRITGV
+583 EMTSRITGV
-592 PAPVIEEV
+592 SAELVEEL
-600 AREYGRARRA
+600 ARVYGRAERA
-610 MIFWGMG
+610 IIFWGMG
-617 ISQHVNGTDNAR
+617 ISQHVRGTDNAR
-629 ALIALCLMTGNI
+629 ALISLCLMTGNI
-641 GRPGTGLHPLRG
+641 GRRGTGLHPLRG

-668 YYPGYQPVADQDV
+668 YYPGYQSVTDPEV

-688 WGIELDPADG
+688 WGKALDPADG

-717 MMGENPYLSDPN
+717 MMGENPFLSDPN

-758 VILPASTAAEKRG
+758 VVLPASTAIEKKG

-776 NRMVQIGRQAIEP
+776 NRMVQVGRQAIQP

-804 NRMIRMEQGED
+804 NRMIRMEQGDARDAWEY
-815 GPCWNYADP
+815 GSP
-824 ESVWEEIVGLTPIF
+824 EEVWEEIVGLTPIF
-838 NGITYEAMERETVVW
+838 NGITYEAMEQSTVVW
-853 PLEEPVL
+853 PLDEPIL
-860 FTDDFPLGRGRFTP
+860 FSGTFPIGRGRFMP
-874 VSFAPPDELPDE
+874 VSFAPPDELPDDE
-886 EFPYVLNTGRV
+886 YPFVLNTGR
-897 LEHWHTGTMTRRAR
+897 LLQHWHTGTMTRRAK

-916 SPEPFVEMTPGDLE
+916 APEAFVEMTPADLNL
-930 RLGVEDGGLVTVSSR
+930 LGVVDGEPVVVSSR

-952 TKASDRV
+952 SKASTRV
-959 ADGNV
+959 AEGNV

-975 NVLTNDALD
+975 NILTNDALD
-984 PDGKIPEFKFCA
+984 PEGKIPEFKYCA
-996 VAVRPVTSGD
+996 VAVEKVVVEG

>member
-1 MRSDSVTLTL
+1 MGSGDVTLTI
-11 DGHRVTAPE
+11 DGNRITAPE
-20 GATIWEAARS
+20 GTTIWEAARS

-41 PAMHPVAVCRVC
+41 PKLHPVAVCRVC
-53 VVDVENARTLPAA
+53 AVDVENSRTLPAA

-81 ERVRRT
+81 ERVRRA

-94 MEAGQP
+94 LQAGQP
-100 EAADRRK
+100 PEEKRRK
-107 PAELDELARLGGQLD
+107 PLAQDELAQLGGQLRSD
-122 AQPARFAAST
+122 PARYAST
-132 ADGPHHLDLSSPVI
+132 CSNPVAQQDLSSPVI

-172 GRSGKAWA
+172 GRAGKGCD
-180 TRIAFDNG
+180 TRIAFDND
-188 LPMGKSSCVSCGEC
+188 LPMGKSSCVACGEC

-207 TGALTDKSLVD
+207 TGALTDLPLVD
-218 TAAAGSGVPGSGP
+218 M
-231 SEPFEDGDRG
+231 
-241 AGGNPG
+241 
-247 SRPEPFE
+247 
-254 AGDRGA
+254 
-260 GGNPGSRPEPFEAGD
+260 
-275 RGAGENPV
+275 
-283 SGNGPGQAGSG
+283 GPGTAETASG
-294 TKRVDSICPYCGV
+294 KVDSVCPYCGV
-307 GCGVSYHV
+307 GCGITYHV
-315 RDGRITGVSGRDDTH
+315 RDARITKVTGREDTH

-357 RREDAFPKQPLSA
+357 RREDAYPKRPLSA
-370 DFEDYRDFRRSLRSP
+370 DFQDYREFRRSLRSP

-411 LEIKGTLGA
+411 LEIKQRKGP

-501 VAATYMKQ
+501 VAASYMKQ
-509 AVDRGARMTVLDPR
+509 AVDRGARMIVLDPR

-552 ILKEG
+552 ILREG
-557 LQDGDFIENR
+557 LQDDGFIAQR
-567 TERFHVLK
+567 TEGFDALVGALR
-575 PSLERYTP
+575 PYTP
-583 ELTSRITGV
+583 EMASKIAGV
-592 PAPVIEEV
+592 PASVIEEIAV
-600 AREYGRARRA
+600 EYGRARRA

-617 ISQHVNGTDNAR
+617 VSQHVNGTDNAR
-629 ALIALCLMTGNI
+629 ALISLCLMTGNI

-653 QNNVQGASDVGLIPR
+653 QNNVQGASDVGLVPMF
-668 YYPGYQPVADQDV
+668 YPGYQPADDPDV
-681 RRRFESA
+681 RKRFEEA
-688 WGIELDPADG
+688 WHAPLDPQSG

-709 DGRIAGMF
+709 DGGIEGML
-717 MMGENPYLSDPN
+717 MMGENPFLSDPN

-776 NRMVQIGRQAIEP
+776 NRMVQIGRKALDP
-789 PGEARLDGDILIDLA
+789 PGDARLDGDILVDLA
-804 NRMIRMEQGED
+804 NRMIRMEQGEH
-815 GPCWNYADP
+815 GTCWDYDRP
-824 ESVWEEIVGLTPIF
+824 ETVWEEIIALTPIF
-838 NGITYEAMERETVVW
+838 KGVTYEAMERETVVW
-853 PLEEPVL
+853 PLGEPVL
-860 FTDDFPLGRGRFTP
+860 FTDSFPLGRGGFTP

-886 EFPYVLNTGRV
+886 AFPFVLNTGRV
-897 LEHWHTGTMTRRAR
+897 LQHWHTGTMTRRAR

-916 SPEPFVEMTPGDLE
+916 SPEPFVELTPRDLA
-930 RLGVEDGGLVTVSSR
+930 RLGVEDGNLVVVSSR

-952 TKASDRV
+952 SKSSTRV
-959 ADGNV
+959 SDGNV

-984 PDGKIPEFKFCA
+984 PDGKIPEFKYCA
-996 VAVRPVTSGD
+996 VSVERAVSGG

>member
-1 MRSDSVTLTL
+1 MNSRTVTLTI
-11 DGHRVTAPE
+11 DGRSIAAPA
-20 GATIWEAARS
+20 GATIWEAARA
-30 AGIDIPTLCHD
+30 AGIDIPTLCHE
-41 PAMHPVAVCRVC
+41 PKLEPVAVCRVC

-66 CIRQVEEGMVVRTDT
+66 CIRQVEEGMAVRTDT
-81 ERVRRT
+81 DRVRRA

-94 MEAGQP
+94 LESGQP
-100 EAADRRK
+100 HADDRRK
-107 PAELDELARLGGQLD
+107 PAEQDELARLGVQLRSD
-122 AQPARFAAST
+122 PSRYAAASSNAAT
-132 ADGPHHLDLSSPVI
+132 SPNPPLQPDLSSPVI
-146 AVDHDACILCDRC
+146 AVDLNACILCDRC

-172 GRSGKAWA
+172 GRTGKGCD

-188 LPMGKSSCVSCGEC
+188 LPLGGSSCVSCGEC
-202 VAACP
+202 VATCP
-207 TGALTDKSLVD
+207 TGALTDKRLVD
-218 TAAAGSGVPGSGP
+218 SVTNGSDSVAIGSDAAANGSDTLGADPDAAPEGP
-231 SEPFEDGDRG
+231 DAASK
-241 AGGNPG
+241 NPEETEQD
-247 SRPEPFE
+247 SR
-254 AGDRGA
+254 
-260 GGNPGSRPEPFEAGD
+260 
-275 RGAGENPV
+275 
-283 SGNGPGQAGSG
+283 
-294 TKRVDSICPYCGV
+294 RVDSICPYCGV
-307 GCGVSYHV
+307 GCGISYHV
-315 RDGRITGVSGRDDTH
+315 RNGRIEGVTGRDDTH

-349 QRLLKPLI
+349 QRLTRPLV
-357 RREDAFPKQPLSA
+357 RREDAYPKEPLSA
-370 DFEDYRDFRRSLRSP
+370 DFKDYRDFRRSLRSP

-394 FREAEWD
+394 FREAEWG

-411 LEIKGTLGA
+411 LEIKNTLGP

-501 VAATYMKQ
+501 VAASYMKQ
-509 AVDRGARMTVLDPR
+509 AVARGVRMIVLDPR

-552 ILKEG
+552 ILREG
-557 LQDGDFIENR
+557 LQDRDFIARR
-567 TERFHVLK
+567 TERFET
-575 PSLERYTP
+575 LEPFLASYTP
-583 ELTSRITGV
+583 ELASRITGV
-592 PAPVIEEV
+592 PPTVIEEI
-600 AREYGRARRA
+600 ALEYGRAERA

-629 ALIALCLMTGNI
+629 ALISLCLMTGNI
-641 GRPGTGLHPLRG
+641 GRRGTGLHPLRG

-668 YYPGYQPVADQDV
+668 FYPGYQSADDPEV
-681 RRRFESA
+681 RKRFEEA
-688 WGIELDPADG
+688 WDTTLDPDSG

-709 DGRIAGMF
+709 DGSIAGML
-717 MMGENPYLSDPN
+717 MMGENPFLSDPN
-729 MNKVRKALQNLSFL
+729 MNKVRKALQRLSFL
-743 VVQDIFL
+743 VVQDVFL

-758 VILPASTAAEKRG
+758 VILPASTAAEKGG

-776 NRMVQIGRQAIEP
+776 NRMVQIGRQAIDP

-804 NRMIRMEQGED
+804 NRMIRMEQGESGPRWAYD
-815 GPCWNYADP
+815 GP
-824 ESVWEEIVGLTPIF
+824 ESVWEEIVALTPIF
-838 NGITYEAMERETVVW
+838 NGITYKAMEQETVVW

-860 FTDDFPLGRGRFTP
+860 FTGAFPRGRGRFTP
-874 VSFAPPDELPDE
+874 VSFAPPDELPDDAYP
-886 EFPYVLNTGRV
+886 FVLNTGRV

-930 RLGVEDGGLVTVSSR
+930 RLGVDEGHPVSVSSR

-952 TKASDRV
+952 AKASGRV

-975 NVLTNDALD
+975 NILTNDALD

-996 VAVRPVTSGD
+996 VAVKPVPSSD

>member
-1 MRSDSVTLTL
+1 MNSRTVTLTI
-11 DGHRVTAPE
+11 DGRSLVAPA

-41 PAMHPVAVCRVC
+41 PKLEPAAVCRVC

-66 CIRQVEEGMVVRTDT
+66 CIRQVEEGMTVRTDT
-81 ERVRRT
+81 DRVRRA

-94 MEAGQP
+94 LEAGQP
-100 EAADRRK
+100 PADDRRK
-107 PAELDELARLGGQLD
+107 PAEQDELARLGVQVKFD
-122 AQPARFAAST
+122 PSRFAATFSNT
-132 ADGPHHLDLSSPVI
+132 PVPPDLSSPVI
-146 AVDHDACILCDRC
+146 AVDLKACILCDRC

-172 GRSGKAWA
+172 GRTGKGCE
-180 TRIAFDNG
+180 THIAFDNG
-188 LPMGKSSCVSCGEC
+188 LPLGGSSCVSCGEC
-202 VAACP
+202 VATCP
-207 TGALTDKSLVD
+207 TGALTDKRLVD
-218 TAAAGSGVPGSGP
+218 SAANSPDSEANGSDSEVIGSDVTVNGPDAVVSGPYTAPSGPGSL
-231 SEPFEDGDRG
+231 
-241 AGGNPG
+241 
-247 SRPEPFE
+247 
-254 AGDRGA
+254 
-260 GGNPGSRPEPFEAGD
+260 
-275 RGAGENPV
+275 
-283 SGNGPGQAGSG
+283 
-294 TKRVDSICPYCGV
+294 RVDSICPYCGV
-307 GCGVSYHV
+307 GCGISYNV
-315 RDGRITGVSGRDDTH
+315 RNGRIEGVTGRDDTH

-349 QRLLKPLI
+349 QRLTKPLV
-357 RREDAFPKQPLSA
+357 RQEDAYPKRPLSA
-370 DFEDYRDFRRSLRSP
+370 DFKDYRDFRRSLRSP

-401 EALDLAARRL
+401 EVLDLAARRL
-411 LEIKGTLGA
+411 LEIKNTLGP

-501 VAATYMKQ
+501 VAASYMKQ
-509 AVDRGARMTVLDPR
+509 AVARDVRMIVLDPR
-523 RPTIADHAT
+523 RSTIADHAT

-552 ILKEG
+552 ILREG
-557 LQDGDFIENR
+557 LQDRDFIAQR
-567 TERFHVLK
+567 TEHFEA
-575 PSLERYTP
+575 LEPFLASYTP
-583 ELTSRITGV
+583 EMASRITGV
-592 PAPVIEEV
+592 PPSVIEEV
-600 AREYGRARRA
+600 ALEYGRAERA

-629 ALIALCLMTGNI
+629 ALISLCLMTGNI
-641 GRPGTGLHPLRG
+641 GRRGTGLHPLRG

-668 YYPGYQPVADQDV
+668 FYPGYQSADDPEV
-681 RRRFESA
+681 RKRFEEA
-688 WGIELDPADG
+688 WDTTLDPNSG

-709 DGRIAGMF
+709 DGSIAGML
-717 MMGENPYLSDPN
+717 MMGENPFLSDPN
-729 MNKVRKALQNLSFL
+729 MNKVRKALQQLSFL
-743 VVQDIFL
+743 VVQDVFL

-776 NRMVQIGRQAIEP
+776 NRMVQIGRQAVEP

-804 NRMIRMEQGED
+804 NRMIAMEQGENSPHWAYD
-815 GPCWNYADP
+815 GP
-824 ESVWEEIVGLTPIF
+824 ESVWEEIVALTPLF
-838 NGITYEAMERETVVW
+838 HGITYEAMERETVVW

-860 FTDDFPLGRGRFTP
+860 FTGSFPRGRGRFTP
-874 VSFAPPDELPDE
+874 VSFAPPDEMPDDAYP
-886 EFPYVLNTGRV
+886 FVLNTGRV

-916 SPEPFVEMTPGDLE
+916 SPEPFVEMTSGDLE
-930 RLGVEDGGLVTVSSR
+930 RLGVEEGDPVSVSSR

-952 TKASDRV
+952 AKASGRV

-975 NVLTNDALD
+975 NILTNDALD

-996 VAVRPVTSGD
+996 VAVDPVPSSD

>member
-1 MRSDSVTLTL
+1 MAVGRKPGAVRMNSRTVTLTI
-11 DGHRVTAPE
+11 DGRSLTAPAD
-20 GATIWEAARS
+20 ATIWEAARS

-41 PAMHPVAVCRVC
+41 PKLEPVAVCRVC

-66 CIRQVEEGMVVRTDT
+66 CIRQVEEGMAVRTDT
-81 ERVRRT
+81 DRVRRT

-94 MEAGQP
+94 LESGQP
-100 EAADRRK
+100 QADDRRK
-107 PAELDELARLGGQLD
+107 PAEQDELARLGVQL
-122 AQPARFAAST
+122 QSHPSRFAATCSN
-132 ADGPHHLDLSSPVI
+132 PPMQPDLSSPVI
-146 AVDHDACILCDRC
+146 AVDLNACILCDRC

-172 GRSGKAWA
+172 GRTGKGGD

-188 LPMGKSSCVSCGEC
+188 LPLGGSSCVSCGEC
-202 VAACP
+202 VATCP
-207 TGALTDKSLVD
+207 TGALTDKRLVD
-218 TAAAGSGVPGSGP
+218 TSANGSDSEAIGSDAAANGS
-231 SEPFEDGDRG
+231 DTLG
-241 AGGNPG
+241 ADPDAASKNPEETEQD
-247 SRPEPFE
+247 SR
-254 AGDRGA
+254 
-260 GGNPGSRPEPFEAGD
+260 
-275 RGAGENPV
+275 
-283 SGNGPGQAGSG
+283 
-294 TKRVDSICPYCGV
+294 RVDSICPYCGV
-307 GCGVSYHV
+307 GCGISYHV
-315 RDGRITGVSGRDDTH
+315 RNGRIEGVTGRDDTH

-349 QRLLKPLI
+349 QRLTKPLV
-357 RREDAFPKQPLSA
+357 RREDAYPKEPLSA
-370 DFEDYRDFRRSLRSP
+370 DFKDYRDFRRSLRSP

-401 EALDLAARRL
+401 EALDLAARRF
-411 LEIKGTLGA
+411 LEIKNTLGP

-501 VAATYMKQ
+501 VAASYMKQ
-509 AVDRGARMTVLDPR
+509 AVARGVRMIVLDPR

-552 ILKEG
+552 ILREG
-557 LQDGDFIENR
+557 LQDRDFIARR
-567 TERFHVLK
+567 TESFEA
-575 PSLERYTP
+575 LEPFLARYTP
-583 ELTSRITGV
+583 EMASRITGV
-592 PAPVIEEV
+592 PPTVIEEI
-600 AREYGRARRA
+600 ALEYGRAERA

-629 ALIALCLMTGNI
+629 ALISLCLMTGNI
-641 GRPGTGLHPLRG
+641 GRRGTGLHPLRG

-668 YYPGYQPVADQDV
+668 FYPGYQSADDPEV
-681 RRRFESA
+681 RKRFEEA
-688 WGIELDPADG
+688 WDTALDPRSG

-709 DGRIAGMF
+709 DGSIAGML
-717 MMGENPYLSDPN
+717 MMGENPFLSDPN
-729 MNKVRKALQNLSFL
+729 MNKVRKALQQLSFL
-743 VVQDIFL
+743 VVQDVFL

-776 NRMVQIGRQAIEP
+776 NRMVQLGRQAIDP

-804 NRMIRMEQGED
+804 NRMIRMEQGESGPRWAYD
-815 GPCWNYADP
+815 GP
-824 ESVWEEIVGLTPIF
+824 ESVWEEIVALTPIF

-860 FTDDFPLGRGRFTP
+860 FTGTFPRGRGRFMP
-874 VSFAPPDELPDE
+874 VSFAPPDELPDAAYP
-886 EFPYVLNTGRV
+886 FVLNTGRV

-930 RLGVEDGGLVTVSSR
+930 RLGVEEGDPVSVSSR

-952 TKASDRV
+952 AKASGRV

-975 NVLTNDALD
+975 NILTNDALD

-996 VAVRPVTSGD
+996 VAVKPVPSSD

>member
-11 DGHRVTAPE
+11 DGRRVTAPE
-20 GATIWEAARS
+20 GATIWEAAHS

-41 PAMHPVAVCRVC
+41 PGMRPVAVCRVC

-94 MEAGQP
+94 LEAGQP
-100 EAADRRK
+100 NAPDRRK
-107 PAELDELARLGGQLD
+107 PVEQDELARLGRQLS
-122 AQPARFAAST
+122 AQPERFAPA
-132 ADGPHHLDLSSPVI
+132 AANAMQHEDMSSPVI
-146 AVDHDACILCDRC
+146 AVAHNACILCDRC

-166 QVNDVI
+166 QVNEVI
-172 GRSGKAWA
+172 GRSGKGCG
-180 TRIAFDNG
+180 TRIAFDND

-207 TGALTDKSLVD
+207 TGALTDIPLVD
-218 TAAAGSGVPGSGP
+218 TAGVSPCSVQPAAGPDCLSDREQHVPS
-231 SEPFEDGDRG
+231 DV
-241 AGGNPG
+241 
-247 SRPEPFE
+247 
-254 AGDRGA
+254 
-260 GGNPGSRPEPFEAGD
+260 
-275 RGAGENPV
+275 V
-283 SGNGPGQAGSG
+283 SQRNERDV
-294 TKRVDSICPYCGV
+294 KRIDSLCPYCGV
-307 GCGVSYHV
+307 GCGITYHV
-315 RDGRITGVSGRDDTH
+315 RNNRILRATGREETH

-357 RREDAFPKQPLSA
+357 RREDAYPKQPLSA
-370 DFEDYRDFRRSLRSP
+370 DFTDYREFRRSLRSAD
-385 EWNDRIREV
+385 WNDRIREV
-394 FREAEWD
+394 YREAEWD

-411 LEIKGTLGA
+411 LEIKQSNGP

-477 NAFQEVLETDVIFV
+477 NAFQEVLDTDVIFV

-509 AVDRGARMTVLDPR
+509 AVQKGIKLYVLDPR

-538 PGTDIALLNGLMHV
+538 PGTDVALLNGLMHV
-552 ILKEG
+552 ILREG
-557 LQDGDFIENR
+557 LQDDAFIADR
-567 TERFHVLK
+567 TEEIEALAESVR
-575 PSLERYTP
+575 SYNP
-583 ELTSRITGV
+583 EMTSRITGV
-592 PAPVIEEV
+592 SAELIEEL
-600 AREYGRARRA
+600 ARVYGRAERA
-610 MIFWGMG
+610 IIFWGMG
-617 ISQHVNGTDNAR
+617 ISQHVKGTDNAR
-629 ALIALCLMTGNI
+629 ALISLCLMTGNI
-641 GRPGTGLHPLRG
+641 GRRGTGLHPLRG

-668 YYPGYQPVADQDV
+668 YYPGYQPVTDREV

-688 WGIELDPADG
+688 WGKSLDPADG

-717 MMGENPYLSDPN
+717 MMGENPFLSDPN

-758 VILPASTAAEKRG
+758 VVLPASTAIEKRG

-776 NRMVQIGRQAIEP
+776 NRMVQIGRQAVQP

-804 NRMIRMEQGED
+804 NRMIRMEQDDAHDAWEYG
-815 GPCWNYADP
+815 GP
-824 ESVWEEIVGLTPIF
+824 EEVWEEIVGLTPIF
-838 NGITYEAMERETVVW
+838 NGITYEAMEQSTVVW
-853 PLEEPVL
+853 PLDEPIL
-860 FTDDFPLGRGRFTP
+860 FSGTFPIGRGRFMP
-874 VSFAPPDELPDE
+874 VSFAPPDELPDD
-886 EFPYVLNTGRV
+886 EFPFVLNTGR
-897 LEHWHTGTMTRRAR
+897 LLQHWHTGTMTRRAK

-916 SPEPFVEMTPGDLE
+916 APEAFVEMTPADLDL
-930 RLGVEDGGLVTVSSR
+930 LGVVDGEPVVVSSR

-952 TKASDRV
+952 SKASTRV
-959 ADGNV
+959 AEGNV

-975 NVLTNDALD
+975 NILTNDALD
-984 PDGKIPEFKFCA
+984 PEGKIPEFKYCA
-996 VAVRPVTSGD
+996 VAVEKVVVEG

>member
-11 DGHRVTAPE
+11 DGKRVTAPE

-30 AGIDIPTLCHD
+30 VGIDIPTLCHD
-41 PAMHPVAVCRVC
+41 PGMRPVAVCRVC

-66 CIRQVEEGMVVRTDT
+66 CIHRVEEGMVVRTDT

-94 MEAGQP
+94 LEAGQP
-100 EAADRRK
+100 DGPERRK
-107 PAELDELARLGGQLD
+107 PAERDELARLGRRLD
-122 AQPARFAAST
+122 AQPARFAAT
-132 ADGPHHLDLSSPVI
+132 KADAPHPADLSSPVI
-146 AVDHDACILCDRC
+146 AVDHSACILCDRC
-159 IRACDDV
+159 VRACDDV

-172 GRSGKAWA
+172 GRSGKGCA

-188 LPMGKSSCVSCGEC
+188 LPMGISSCVSCGEC

-207 TGALTDKSLVD
+207 TGALTDKRLVD
-218 TAAAGSGVPGSGP
+218 TAANGSGAPGSGAP
-231 SEPFEDGDRG
+231 GSGACGSARPEQAEARGRG
-241 AGGNPG
+241 ADDNP
-247 SRPEPFE
+247 
-254 AGDRGA
+254 A
-260 GGNPGSRPEPFEAGD
+260 
-275 RGAGENPV
+275 
-283 SGNGPGQAGSG
+283 SGNGPDEDGSAAR
-294 TKRVDSICPYCGV
+294 RVDSICPYCGV
-307 GCGVSYHV
+307 GCGISYHV
-315 RDGRITGVSGRDDTH
+315 RDGRITGVSGRTDTH

-357 RREDAFPKQPLSA
+357 RRDDAYPKRPLSA

-411 LEIKGTLGA
+411 LEIKGALGP

-435 AYLFQKLI
+435 AYLFHKLI
-443 RVVFGTNNVD
+443 RAVFGTNNVD

-509 AVDRGARMTVLDPR
+509 AVDRGARMIVLDPR

-552 ILKEG
+552 ILREG
-557 LQDGDFIENR
+557 LQDGGFIESR
-567 TERFHVLK
+567 TERFEDLA

-583 ELTSRITGV
+583 ETTSRITGV

-600 AREYGRARRA
+600 AREYGRAGRA

-629 ALIALCLMTGNI
+629 ALISLCLMTGNI
-641 GRPGTGLHPLRG
+641 GRRGTGLHPLRG
-653 QNNVQGASDVGLIPR
+653 QNNVQGASDVGLVPM
-668 YYPGYQPVADQDV
+668 YYPGYQPVADPGV

-688 WGIELDPADG
+688 WGNDLDPADG

-743 VVQDIFL
+743 AVQDIFL

-789 PGEARLDGDILIDLA
+789 PGSARLDGDILIDLA

-815 GPCWNYADP
+815 GSCWHYENP
-824 ESVWEEIVGLTPIF
+824 ESVWEEIVGLTPLF
-838 NGITYEAMERETVVW
+838 DGITYEAMERETVVW

-930 RLGVEDGGLVTVSSR
+930 RLGVEDGGPVTVSSR

-952 TKASDRV
+952 TKASGRV

-984 PDGKIPEFKFCA
+984 PDGKIPEFKYCA
-996 VAVRPVTSGD
+996 VAVRPVISAD

>member
-1 MRSDSVTLTL
+1 M
-11 DGHRVTAPE
+11 
-20 GATIWEAARS
+20 
-30 AGIDIPTLCHD
+30 
-41 PAMHPVAVCRVC
+41 
-53 VVDVENARTLPAA
+53 
-66 CIRQVEEGMVVRTDT
+66 
-81 ERVRRT
+81 
-87 RRTLVEL
+87 
-94 MEAGQP
+94 
-100 EAADRRK
+100 
-107 PAELDELARLGGQLD
+107 
-122 AQPARFAAST
+122 
-132 ADGPHHLDLSSPVI
+132 
-146 AVDHDACILCDRC
+146 
-159 IRACDDV
+159 
-166 QVNDVI
+166 
-172 GRSGKAWA
+172 
-180 TRIAFDNG
+180 
-188 LPMGKSSCVSCGEC
+188 
-202 VAACP
+202 
-207 TGALTDKSLVD
+207 
-218 TAAAGSGVPGSGP
+218 
-231 SEPFEDGDRG
+231 
-241 AGGNPG
+241 
-247 SRPEPFE
+247 
-254 AGDRGA
+254 
-260 GGNPGSRPEPFEAGD
+260 
-275 RGAGENPV
+275 
-283 SGNGPGQAGSG
+283 
-294 TKRVDSICPYCGV
+294 
-307 GCGVSYHV
+307 
-315 RDGRITGVSGRDDTH
+315 RDGRITGVSGRNDTH

-357 RREDAFPKQPLSA
+357 RRDDAYPKQPLSA

-385 EWNDRIREV
+385 DWNDRIREV

-411 LEIKGTLGA
+411 LEVKSTLGP

-509 AVDRGARMTVLDPR
+509 AVDRGARMIVLDPR

-552 ILKEG
+552 ILRER
-557 LQDGDFIENR
+557 LQDGHFIESR
-567 TERFHVLK
+567 TEAFDTLG

-583 ELTSRITGV
+583 ELASRITGV
-592 PAPVIEEV
+592 PPSVIEEV
-600 AREYGRARRA
+600 ALEYGRARRA

-629 ALIALCLMTGNI
+629 ALISLCLMTGNI
-641 GRPGTGLHPLRG
+641 GRRGTGLHPLRG

-668 YYPGYQPVADQDV
+668 YYPGYQPVEDPDV

-688 WGIELDPADG
+688 WGKDLDPSDG

-709 DGRIAGMF
+709 EGRIAGMF

-776 NRMVQIGRQAIEP
+776 NRMVQIGRQAVAP
-789 PGEARLDGDILIDLA
+789 PGDARLDGDILIDLA

-815 GPCWNYADP
+815 GPCWHYDDP
-824 ESVWEEIVGLTPIF
+824 ESVWEEIGGLTPIF
-838 NGITYEAMERETVVW
+838 KGITYEAMERETVVW

-860 FTDDFPLGRGRFTP
+860 FTNEFPLGRGRFTP

-886 EFPYVLNTGRV
+886 EYPFVLNTGRV

-930 RLGVEDGGLVTVSSR
+930 RMGVGDGGLVTVSSR
-945 RGAITLK
+945 RGTITLK
-952 TKASDRV
+952 TKTSSRV

-984 PDGKIPEFKFCA
+984 PDGKIPEFKYCA
-996 VAVRPVTSGD
+996 VAVRPVASTD

>member
-1 MRSDSVTLTL
+1 MNNRTVTLTI
-11 DGHRVTAPE
+11 DGKNLTAPA

-41 PAMHPVAVCRVC
+41 PKLEPVAVCRVC

-66 CIRQVEEGMVVRTDT
+66 CIRKIEEGMTVRTDT
-81 ERVRRT
+81 DRVRRA

-94 MEAGQP
+94 MEAAQP
-100 EAADRRK
+100 PVEDRRK
-107 PAELDELARLGGQLD
+107 AREQDELAHLGVQLRSD
-122 AQPARFAAST
+122 PSRFAATCSN
-132 ADGPHHLDLSSPVI
+132 PPMRNDLSSPVI
-146 AVDHDACILCDRC
+146 AVDLNACILCDRC

-172 GRSGKAWA
+172 GRTGKGCE

-188 LPMGKSSCVSCGEC
+188 LPLGGSSCVSCGEC
-202 VAACP
+202 VATCP
-207 TGALTDKSLVD
+207 TGALTDKRLVE
-218 TAAAGSGVPGSGP
+218 TGAKVPV
-231 SEPFEDGDRG
+231 ET
-241 AGGNPG
+241 
-247 SRPEPFE
+247 
-254 AGDRGA
+254 
-260 GGNPGSRPEPFEAGD
+260 
-275 RGAGENPV
+275 
-283 SGNGPGQAGSG
+283 GSG
-294 TKRVDSICPYCGV
+294 TRRIDSVCPYCGV
-307 GCGVSYHV
+307 GCGISYHV
-315 RDGRITGVSGRDDTH
+315 RDGRIEGVTGRDDTH

-343 DYTHHP
+343 DYAHHP
-349 QRLLKPLI
+349 QRLTKPLV
-357 RREDAFPKQPLSA
+357 RREDAYPKQPLSA

-385 EWNDRIREV
+385 EWNERIREV

-411 LEIKGTLGA
+411 LEIKTTLGP

-509 AVDRGARMTVLDPR
+509 AVDRGVRMIVLDPR

-538 PGTDIALLNGLMHV
+538 PGTDIALLNGMMHV
-552 ILKEG
+552 ILRDG
-557 LQDGDFIENR
+557 LQDRDFIARR
-567 TERFHVLK
+567 TERFEN
-575 PSLERYTP
+575 LEPFLARYTP
-583 ELTSRITGV
+583 EMASRITGV
-592 PAPVIEEV
+592 PPSVIEEV
-600 AREYGRARRA
+600 AREYGRAERA

-629 ALIALCLMTGNI
+629 ALISLCLMTGNI
-641 GRPGTGLHPLRG
+641 GRRGTGLHPLRG
-653 QNNVQGASDVGLIPR
+653 QNNVQGASDVGLVPQF
-668 YYPGYQPVADQDV
+668 YPGYQPADDPAV
-681 RRRFESA
+681 RNRFEEA
-688 WGIELDPADG
+688 WDTALDPRSG
-698 LTVVEIMHGAL
+698 LTVVEIMQGAL
-709 DGRIAGMF
+709 DGSVAGMF
-717 MMGENPYLSDPN
+717 MMGENPFLSDPN
-729 MNKVRKALQNLSFL
+729 MNKVRKALQQLSFL
-743 VVQDIFL
+743 VVQDVFL

-804 NRMIRMEQGED
+804 NRMIRMDEGESGPRWEYD
-815 GPCWNYADP
+815 GP
-824 ESVWEEIVGLTPIF
+824 ESVWEEIVALTPIF
-838 NGITYEAMERETVVW
+838 DGITYEAMERETVVW
-853 PLEEPVL
+853 PVEEPVL
-860 FTDDFPLGRGRFTP
+860 FTGSFPLGRGRFTP
-874 VSFAPPDELPDE
+874 VSFAPPDELPDDAYP
-886 EFPYVLNTGRV
+886 FVLNTGRV

-930 RLGVEDGGLVTVSSR
+930 RLGVEEGGLVSVSSR

-952 TKASDRV
+952 AKASGRV

-996 VAVRPVTSGD
+996 VAVKPVPARD

>member
-11 DGHRVTAPE
+11 DGKRVTAPE

-41 PAMHPVAVCRVC
+41 PGMRPVAVCRVC

-66 CIRQVEEGMVVRTDT
+66 CIHRVEEGMVVRTDT

-94 MEAGQP
+94 LEAGQP
-100 EAADRRK
+100 DGPERRK
-107 PAELDELARLGGQLD
+107 PAERDELARLGRRLD
-122 AQPARFAAST
+122 AQPARFAAT
-132 ADGPHHLDLSSPVI
+132 KADAPYPADLSSPVI
-146 AVDHDACILCDRC
+146 AVDHSACILCDRC
-159 IRACDDV
+159 VRACDDV

-172 GRSGKAWA
+172 GRSGKGCA
-180 TRIAFDNG
+180 TRIAFDND
-188 LPMGKSSCVSCGEC
+188 LPMGISSCVSCGEC

-207 TGALTDKSLVD
+207 TGALTDKRLVD
-218 TAAAGSGVPGSGP
+218 TATNGP
-231 SEPFEDGDRG
+231 DEDGSAAR
-241 AGGNPG
+241 
-247 SRPEPFE
+247 
-254 AGDRGA
+254 
-260 GGNPGSRPEPFEAGD
+260 
-275 RGAGENPV
+275 
-283 SGNGPGQAGSG
+283 
-294 TKRVDSICPYCGV
+294 RVDSICPYCGV

-315 RDGRITGVSGRDDTH
+315 RDGRITGVSGRTDTH

-357 RREDAFPKQPLSA
+357 RRDDAYPKRPLSA

-411 LEIKGTLGA
+411 LEIKGALGP

-443 RVVFGTNNVD
+443 RAVFGTNNVD

-509 AVDRGARMTVLDPR
+509 AVDRGARMIVLDPR

-552 ILKEG
+552 ILREG
-557 LQDGDFIENR
+557 LQDGGFIESR
-567 TERFHVLK
+567 TERFEVLA

-583 ELTSRITGV
+583 ETTSRITGV

-600 AREYGRARRA
+600 AREYGRAGRA

-629 ALIALCLMTGNI
+629 ALISLCLMTGNI
-641 GRPGTGLHPLRG
+641 GRRGTGLHPLRG

-668 YYPGYQPVADQDV
+668 YYPGYQPVEDPVV

-688 WGIELDPADG
+688 WGKGLDPADG

-776 NRMVQIGRQAIEP
+776 NRMVQIGRPAVEP
-789 PGEARLDGDILIDLA
+789 PGTARLDGDILIDLA

-815 GPCWNYADP
+815 GSCWHYGNP
-824 ESVWEEIVGLTPIF
+824 ESVWEEIVGLTPLF
-838 NGITYEAMERETVVW
+838 DGITYEAMERETVVW

-860 FTDDFPLGRGRFTP
+860 FTDDFPRGRGRFTP

-930 RLGVEDGGLVTVSSR
+930 RLGVEDGGPVTVSSR

-952 TKASDRV
+952 TKASGRV

-984 PDGKIPEFKFCA
+984 PDGKIPEFKYCA
-996 VAVRPVTSGD
+996 VAVRPVAPTD

>member
-11 DGHRVTAPE
+11 DGKRVTAPE

-41 PAMHPVAVCRVC
+41 PGMRPVAVCRVC

-66 CIRQVEEGMVVRTDT
+66 CIHRVEEGMVVRTDT

-94 MEAGQP
+94 LEAGQP
-100 EAADRRK
+100 DGPERRK
-107 PAELDELARLGGQLD
+107 PAERDELARLGGRLD
-122 AQPARFAAST
+122 AQPARFAAT
-132 ADGPHHLDLSSPVI
+132 KVDAPHPADLSSPVI
-146 AVDHDACILCDRC
+146 AVDHSACILCDRC
-159 IRACDDV
+159 VRACDDV

-172 GRSGKAWA
+172 GRTGKGCA
-180 TRIAFDNG
+180 TRIAFDND
-188 LPMGKSSCVSCGEC
+188 LPMGISSCVSCGEC

-207 TGALTDKSLVD
+207 TGALTDKRLVD
-218 TAAAGSGVPGSGP
+218 TAANGSGAPGSGACGSGAP
-231 SEPFEDGDRG
+231 GSDRPEQVEARGRG
-241 AGGNPG
+241 ADDNP
-247 SRPEPFE
+247 
-254 AGDRGA
+254 A
-260 GGNPGSRPEPFEAGD
+260 
-275 RGAGENPV
+275 
-283 SGNGPGQAGSG
+283 SGNGPDEDGSA
-294 TKRVDSICPYCGV
+294 TRRVDSICPYCGV

-315 RDGRITGVSGRDDTH
+315 RDGRITGVSGRADTH

-357 RREDAFPKQPLSA
+357 RRDDAYPKRPLSA

-411 LEIKGTLGA
+411 LEIKGALGP

-509 AVDRGARMTVLDPR
+509 AVDRGARMIVLDPR

-552 ILKEG
+552 ILREG
-557 LQDGDFIENR
+557 LQDGGFIESR
-567 TERFHVLK
+567 TERFEVLA
-575 PSLERYTP
+575 PSLERYSP
-583 ELTSRITGV
+583 ETTSRITGV
-592 PAPVIEEV
+592 PVPVIEEV

-629 ALIALCLMTGNI
+629 ALISLCLMTGNI
-641 GRPGTGLHPLRG
+641 GRRGTGLHPLRG

-668 YYPGYQPVADQDV
+668 YYPGYQPVEDPVV

-688 WGIELDPADG
+688 WGKGLDPADG

-743 VVQDIFL
+743 AVQDIFL

-776 NRMVQIGRQAIEP
+776 NRMVQIGRPAVEP
-789 PGEARLDGDILIDLA
+789 PGSARLDGDILIDLA

-815 GPCWNYADP
+815 GPCWHYENP
-824 ESVWEEIVGLTPIF
+824 ESVWEEIVGLTPLF
-838 NGITYEAMERETVVW
+838 DGITYEAMERETVVW

-930 RLGVEDGGLVTVSSR
+930 RLGVEDGGPVTVSSR

-952 TKASDRV
+952 TKASGRV

-984 PDGKIPEFKFCA
+984 PDGKIPEFKYCA
-996 VAVRPVTSGD
+996 VAVRPVVSAD

>member
-1 MRSDSVTLTL
+1 MGSGNVTLTI
-11 DGHRVTAPE
+11 DGSRVTAPE
-20 GATIWEAARS
+20 GTMIWEAAQS

-41 PAMHPVAVCRVC
+41 PKLHPVAVCRVC
-53 VVDVENARTLPAA
+53 AVDVENSRTLPAA
-66 CIRQVEEGMVVRTDT
+66 CIRQAEEGMVVHTDT
-81 ERVRRT
+81 ERVRRA

-94 MEAGQP
+94 LQAGQP
-100 EAADRRK
+100 PEEKRRK
-107 PAELDELARLGGQLD
+107 PLAQDELAQLGGHLRSD
-122 AQPARFAAST
+122 PARYAST
-132 ADGPHHLDLSSPVI
+132 CSNPVAQQDLSSPVI

-172 GRSGKAWA
+172 GRAGKGCD
-180 TRIAFDNG
+180 TRIAFDND
-188 LPMGKSSCVSCGEC
+188 LPMGKSSCVACGEC

-207 TGALTDKSLVD
+207 TGALTDLPLVSAVRG
-218 TAAAGSGVPGSGP
+218 TAETP
-231 SEPFEDGDRG
+231 
-241 AGGNPG
+241 
-247 SRPEPFE
+247 PE
-254 AGDRGA
+254 
-260 GGNPGSRPEPFEAGD
+260 
-275 RGAGENPV
+275 
-283 SGNGPGQAGSG
+283 
-294 TKRVDSICPYCGV
+294 KVDSVCAYCGV
-307 GCGVSYHV
+307 GCGITYHMQ
-315 RDGRITGVSGRDDTH
+315 DARITRVTGREDTH

-357 RREDAFPKQPLSA
+357 RREDAYPKRPLSA
-370 DFEDYRDFRRSLRSP
+370 DFQDYREFRRSLRSP

-411 LEIKGTLGA
+411 LEIKQKKGP

-443 RVVFGTNNVD
+443 RVAFGTNNVD

-501 VAATYMKQ
+501 VAASYMKQ
-509 AVDRGARMTVLDPR
+509 AVDRGARMIVLDPR

-538 PGTDIALLNGLMHV
+538 PGTDIALLNGMMHV
-552 ILKEG
+552 ILRER
-557 LQDGDFIENR
+557 LQDDGFIAQR
-567 TERFHVLK
+567 TEGFDA
-575 PSLERYTP
+575 LEPALRPYTP
-583 ELTSRITGV
+583 EIASKITGV
-592 PAPVIEEV
+592 PASVIEEIAV
-600 AREYGRARRA
+600 EYGRARRA
-610 MIFWGMG
+610 MVFWGMG

-629 ALIALCLMTGNI
+629 ALISLCLMTGNI

-668 YYPGYQPVADQDV
+668 FYPGYQSADDPAV
-681 RRRFESA
+681 RKRFEEA
-688 WGIELDPADG
+688 WRTPLDPQSG

-709 DGRIAGMF
+709 DGRIEGML
-717 MMGENPYLSDPN
+717 MMGENPFLSDPN

-776 NRMVQIGRQAIEP
+776 NRMVQIGRKALDP
-789 PGEARLDGDILIDLA
+789 PGEARLDGDILVDLA
-804 NRMIRMEQGED
+804 NRMLRMEQGEQGEHDICWDYD
-815 GPCWNYADP
+815 GPEA
-824 ESVWEEIVGLTPIF
+824 VWEEIISLTPIF
-838 NGITYEAMERETVVW
+838 KGITYEAMERETVVW
-853 PLEEPVL
+853 PLGEPVL
-860 FTDDFPLGRGRFTP
+860 FTDSFPLGRGGFTP

-886 EFPYVLNTGRV
+886 EYPFVLNTGRV
-897 LEHWHTGTMTRRAR
+897 LQHWHTGTMTRRAR

-916 SPEPFVEMTPGDLE
+916 SPEPFVELTPRDLAS
-930 RLGVEDGGLVTVSSR
+930 LGVEDGDLVVVSSR

-952 TKASDRV
+952 SKSSTRV
-959 ADGNV
+959 SDGNV

-984 PDGKIPEFKFCA
+984 PDGKIPEFKYCA
-996 VAVRPVTSGD
+996 VAVERALSSG